1 MDWKLLIFFI
11 VAVITITYFIMFW
24 QNRHE
29 RVKFNFFGHKID
41 ISVGL
46 LSVGIFLDGAIIAL
60 LIYWLLS

>member
-1 MDWKLLIFFI
+1 M
-11 VAVITITYFIMFW
+11 TITYFVMFW

-46 LSVGIFLDGAIIAL
+46 LAMGIFLDGAIIAAL
-60 LIYWLLS
+60 LIWLFY